1 MNAIVGIYKNFILGL
16 LFLVLVGGTLAALIV
31 ISNGDLQ
38 SPERLGAIAA
48 IIGAVILSFLIV
60 AWSAVIISIHDRYNE
75 IAEGVHRIA
84 QALEER
90 TPGGLSDVG

>member
-1 MNAIVGIYKNFILGL
+1 MVAGL
-16 LFLVLVGGTLAALIV
+16 LVT
-31 ISNGDLQ
+31 SNGNLP
-38 SPERLGAIAA
+38 SEERFGAIAA
-48 IIGAVILSFLIV
+48 IIGAMIVSFLIV

-90 TPGGLSDVG
+90 TSGGPSDVG